1 MGASSTNEPKNFIP
15 FLDLLK
21 QLIRVPSVTGAEHS
35 FLLYLKRELEEIGI
49 KTQYYDG
56 LLVAQ
61 GKNPT
66 KGMLSAHI
74 DRHGV
79 ICTGPNEFQFA
90 AFLAKNRSDL
100 RGNSL
105 SEQTYQLIA

>member
-1 MGASSTNEPKNFIP
+1 MNDSSSNEPDINFVH

-61 GKNPT
+61 
-66 KGMLSAHI
+66 
-74 DRHGV
+74 
-79 ICTGPNEFQFA
+79 
-90 AFLAKNRSDL
+90 
-100 RGNSL
+100 
-105 SEQTYQLIA
+105 

>member
-1 MGASSTNEPKNFIP
+1 MGAPFTNEPLNFIP

-35 FLLYLKRELEEIGI
+35 FLVYLKRELDEIGI
-49 KTQYYDG
+49 ETKYYDG

-61 GKNPT
+61 GNNPT

-90 AFLAKNRSDL
+90 AFLAKIV
-100 RGNSL
+100 
-105 SEQTYQLIA
+105 QI